1 MYLMTWKIKIKGDRL
16 IVMQRVIRTFGFLS
30 YLHDDEEDQGDE
42 DVDLR
47 VFPGLRVS
55 DVVKLLSDALFG
67 PRPVVQ

>member
-1 MYLMTWKIKIKGDRL
+1 MNLNYLFKSQHLFT
-16 IVMQRVIRTFGFLS
+16 GFLS
-30 YLHDDEEDQGDE
+30 YLHDNEEDQGDE
-42 DVDLR
+42 DVDLW